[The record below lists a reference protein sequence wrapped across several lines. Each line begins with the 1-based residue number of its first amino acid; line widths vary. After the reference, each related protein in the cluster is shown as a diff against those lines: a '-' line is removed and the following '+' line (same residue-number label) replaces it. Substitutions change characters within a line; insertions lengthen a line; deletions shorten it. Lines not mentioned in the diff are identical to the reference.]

1 MSCKIS
7 IDQLLNPLIYIL
19 NTATLD
25 CTSKFRFNSFL
36 VVAKMLFLV
45 VKHMGKLPTDVN
57 FATIPEIST
66 MKFSTPISQNS
77 DLFSWSLY

>member
-7 IDQLLNPLIYIL
+7 IDQLLNPLSHIL

-36 VVAKMLFLV
+36 VVAKMLCFTDFLV
-45 VKHMGKLPTDVN
+45 VKQVGKLPTDAN
-57 FATIPEIST
+57 FARRL
-66 MKFSTPISQNS
+66 NS
-77 DLFSWSLY
+77 